1 MTHEELFH
9 RWIEAVEKDQ
19 NWDLEQTR
27 APSAPVANRIP
38 RRIPRYSTIL
48 LPAKVFKQFPDFQQF
63 PEN

>member
-1 MTHEELFH
+1 MKHEELFH

-19 NWDLEQTR
+19 NWALEQTR
-27 APSAPVANRIP
+27 PPSAPAANGV
-38 RRIPRYSTIL
+38 PRYSTIL